1 MTRKLLAERL
11 YKLGGSAAM
20 DYRSIATTVF
30 TPLEYG
36 CVGLSEEEATAE
48 LGANLA
54 AYHVAFT
61 PLEWSVVKRRGNGS
75 CYSKLLVDTSAGGK
89 VAGLHYLGPNA
100 GEVVQGFAVGA
111 SRARRLRS
119 SRPPA

>member
-1 MTRKLLAERL
+1 
-11 YKLGGSAAM
+11 M
-20 DYRSIATTVF
+20 DYQSIATTVF

-36 CVGLSEEEATAE
+36 SIGLSEDEAVKE
-48 LGANLA
+48 LGANLT

-61 PLEWSVVKRRGNGS
+61 PLEWSVVKRRAAGS
-75 CYSKLLVDTSAGGK
+75 CYAKILVDTSAGGK

-111 SRARRLRS
+111 CRE
-119 SRPPA
+119 RPLAPVSFTL